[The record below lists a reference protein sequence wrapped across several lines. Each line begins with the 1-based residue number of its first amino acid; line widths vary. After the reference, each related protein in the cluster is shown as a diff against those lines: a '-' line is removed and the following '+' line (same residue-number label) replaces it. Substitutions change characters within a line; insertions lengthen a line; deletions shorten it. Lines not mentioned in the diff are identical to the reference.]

1 MRADHR
7 DHDHAYPE
15 IIKSGHV
22 QGNDILAELSTEDTK
37 FVVKK
42 KEKQQLKHEAFLQ
55 RTAYT
60 DKVQFVSKRF

>member
-42 KEKQQLKHEAFLQ
+42 KEKQQ
-55 RTAYT
+55 R
-60 DKVQFVSKRF
+60 